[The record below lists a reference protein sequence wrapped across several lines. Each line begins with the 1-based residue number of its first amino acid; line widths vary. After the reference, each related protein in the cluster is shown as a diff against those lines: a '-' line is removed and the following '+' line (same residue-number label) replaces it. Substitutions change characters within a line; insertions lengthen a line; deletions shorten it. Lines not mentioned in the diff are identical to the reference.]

1 MGTEKIEE
9 TTLDL
14 DQVMVE
20 GMEKFQGELIE
31 AAQESS
37 DQKSVVSGQKSETGD
52 HKTEEAS
59 ITPKPTD
66 AESPPGEEKTEDG
79 SRKSEVGEERKAEE
93 AGTQKDE
100 TLPEEKTEKKDFR
113 FKSQDD
119 AESGYRHLQAAKTR
133 VEKEAARL
141 RAELKKA
148 QDAEKE
154 RAAQETRDQVL
165 LDYMAD
171 EHEKAMDQIDEL
183 DPEDDGYRKA
193 VARIWAKKDAGIEVK
208 RRAQSAERDAEKP
221 PEGDGETNLAGAD
234 APDKSKVWEF
244 VEGRARGAKIDPE
257 DDYFRMVCT
266 YAPTEGPDGQK
277 LSFEDQVDWAVQQ
290 TTDYHKKQEQRF
302 QEGLKTDA
310 EKQSEAHQ
318 AANLPLGRSPADRTV
333 GKPEPPRVVT
343 LDDALE
349 GVLEER
355 RL

>member
-20 GMEKFQGELIE
+20 GMDKFQGELIE
-31 AAQESS
+31 AAREDSQSAERRAQSA
-37 DQKSVVSGQKSETGD
+37 
-52 HKTEEAS
+52 EEKADTS
-59 ITPKPTD
+59 ITPKPAD
-66 AESPPGEEKTEDG
+66 AESPPGEAQGAESKAQG
-79 SRKSEVGEERKAEE
+79 AEEAEE
-93 AGTQKDE
+93 AGTQGKDE
-100 TLPEEKTEKKDFR
+100 GETPAEEKPEKKDFR
-113 FKSQDD
+113 FKSQDE

-133 VEKEAARL
+133 VEQEAARL
-141 RAELKKA
+141 RTELKKA

-154 RAAQETRDQVL
+154 RGAQETRDQVL
-165 LDYMAD
+165 LDFMAD
-171 EHEKAMDQIDEL
+171 EHEKALDQIDEL

-193 VARIWAKKDAGIEVK
+193 VARIWAKKDSAIEVK
-208 RRAQSAERDAEKP
+208 RRAQSAESRAQSAESEAQGVK
-221 PEGDGETNLAGAD
+221 DLAD
-234 APDKSKVWEF
+234 AGTQVPEQSKVWEF